1 MENITPS
8 HRSPKKELKLI
19 NTEPMQINRIRGLIP
34 VVRWANGSLLG
45 VCGIFTVYEAALF

>member
-8 HRSPKKELKLI
+8 HRSPTKELKLI